1 MSGQRISVVIPA
13 YNEERVIGTI
23 IKGVWSIIGKG
34 CEIIVVDDGSPDST
48 GKVASEAGATVIR
61 HPYNI
66 GNGAAVKSGIRAANG
81 DIIVLMDGDG
91 QHRPEDIP
99 RLLEQ
104 VEKYDMV
111 IGARTGQS
119 ETSLHRDIANAI
131 YNRFATYL
139 TKKVILDLTSGFRA
153 IKADI
158 AKRFV
163 YLLPNTFSYPT
174 TLTLSLIR
182 SGHSVEFIPIVA
194 RKREGKSKIKL
205 LKDGIR
211 FLLIMLKIAT
221 LYSPFRVF
229 LPVSV
234 GFFALGIGYYVYTFI
249 LTHRFTNMSALLIG
263 NGVIIFMMALIAE
276 QIAQLRL
283 DRTEDYQVRNTE
295 HTHH

>member
-1 MSGQRISVVIPA
+1 MNEQKISVVLPA
-13 YNEERVIGTI
+13 FREERVIGAVI
-23 IKGVWSIIGKG
+23 QGVRSVMGSG
-34 CEIIVVDDGSPDST
+34 CEIIVVDDGSPDNT
-48 GKVASEAGATVIR
+48 GKAAEEAGARVLR
-61 HPYNI
+61 HPYNM
-66 GNGAAVKSGIRAANG
+66 GNGAAVKSGIRAATG
-81 DIIVLMDGDG
+81 DVIVMMDSDG
-91 QHRPEDIP
+91 QHKPEDIP

-104 VEKYDMV
+104 VGIFDMV
-111 IGARTGQS
+111 IGARTKAS
-119 ETSLHRDIANAI
+119 ETSVHRDVANAI

-139 TKKVILDLTSGFRA
+139 TKKEILDLTSGFRA

-205 LKDGIR
+205 FKDGIR

-229 LPVSV
+229 LPVSA
-234 GFFALGIGYYVYTFI
+234 GFITSGIGYYVYTFI
-249 LTHRFTNMSALLIG
+249 TTHRFTNMSALLIS
-263 NGVIIFMMALIAE
+263 NGIIIFMMTLIAE

-283 DRTEDYQVRNTE
+283 DRTEEPEQK
-295 HTHH
+295 HKH